1 MHALLIAAVISFAF
15 AAANA
20 LAQGVIQPKK
30 CEGACGVIQSIAAV
44 NERQEWTPLGSVTPG
59 SQGLA
64 GLGEMS
70 GSSTQMAFGPGF
82 SRQGMVVLGAAGG
95 ATYGQRPNEY
105 SRKRWDVTVKMDTGM
120 TRVVSLKYEPLLVQ
134 EGDHVR
140 ISGNSLE
147 LVDP

>member
-1 MHALLIAAVISFAF
+1 
-15 AAANA
+15 
-20 LAQGVIQPKK
+20 
-30 CEGACGVIQSIAAV
+30 
-44 NERQEWTPLGSVTPG
+44 
-59 SQGLA
+59 
-64 GLGEMS
+64 
-70 GSSTQMAFGPGF
+70 
-82 SRQGMVVLGAAGG
+82 MVVLGAAGG

-140 ISGNSLE
+140 ISGNNLE